1 MMRNPFP
8 RLLLLALCLALAAC
22 GRDQGKAPE
31 ARQVRADVLVL
42 EPREAVECRSL
53 PGQVEA
59 RNSAVLSSKISGTVT
74 AVFVEEGAMVRKGQP
89 ILQIDD
95 AELRQ
100 RQQGAQAG
108 VGQADLERKAVA
120 ARLALARTNLE
131 RMRKLLDQQ
140 AVSREDFD
148 KAQAEFLTLQSQEQ
162 ALAAQ
167 AAQAGHQSAEVA
179 SLLSYSTVT
188 APISGILTRR
198 QADLGAFVNAGAP
211 LASIDDAESGF
222 EIAAQA
228 DESLL
233 SRLGPGMQVLGFV
246 PALSARPFS
255 TTLTAVIGH
264 VDPATRTFRVKAALP
279 REIEGGEPGAQARAG
294 LFGKVCV
301 PMTPARK
308 LLAPEAAV
316 RLRGELPTLLTVDQ
330 DRVLRLR
337 IVKTGSRY
345 LQAQVE
351 GRSYILQAQAGEDAA
366 GLLVEILSG
375 LTPGE
380 TVVVSPDQTLREG
393 DRLAGS

>member
-1 MMRNPFP
+1 MLRILAFCAA
-8 RLLLLALCLALAAC
+8 LLALTAC
-22 GRDQGKAPE
+22 GQGPDKAPE
-31 ARQVRADVLVL
+31 GRRVRAATLAL

-59 RNSAVLSSKISGTVT
+59 KNSAVLSSKISGTVT
-74 AVFVEEGAMVRKGQP
+74 AVFVEEGAFVQKGQP

-100 RQQGAQAG
+100 RRQGAQAG
-108 VGQADLERKAVA
+108 AGQAVLERKAVA
-120 ARLALARTNLE
+120 AQAALARTNLE

-140 AVSREDFD
+140 AVSRDDFD
-148 KAQAEFLTLQSQEQ
+148 RAQAEFLTLQSKEQ

-167 AAQAGHQSAEVA
+167 AAQAGHQSEEVA

-211 LASIDDAESGF
+211 LAAIDDAQGGF

-228 DESLL
+228 DENLL
-233 SRLGPGMQVLGFV
+233 ARLGPGMRVLGFV
-246 PALSARPFS
+246 PALSARPFA
-255 TTLTAVIGH
+255 TQLTAVIGH

-279 REIEGGEPGAQARAG
+279 DTVEGGEPGAQARAG

-301 PMTPARK
+301 PLTPARK
-308 LLAPEAAV
+308 LLVPEEAV
-316 RLRGELPTLLTVDQ
+316 RLRGELPTVLTVDQ
-330 DRVLRLR
+330 DQVLRLR
-337 IVKTGSRY
+337 IVKTGGRY
-345 LQAQVE
+345 LEAQVE
-351 GRSYILQAQAGEDAA
+351 GRAYILQAQAGERIP
-366 GLLVEILSG
+366 GLLAEVLSG
-375 LTPGE
+375 LNPGE

-393 DRLAGS
+393 DRLAP

>member
-1 MMRNPFP
+1 MLR
-8 RLLLLALCLALAAC
+8 RLILCVVFLSLAAC
-22 GRDQGKAPE
+22 GQGQEKAPQG
-31 ARQVRADVLVL
+31 RQVRASTLVL
-42 EPREAVECRSL
+42 ALREALECRSL

-59 RNSAVLSSKISGTVT
+59 KNSAVLSSKISGTVT
-74 AVFVEEGAMVRKGQP
+74 AVFVEEGALVQKGQP

-100 RQQGAQAG
+100 RQQGARAG

-120 ARLALARTNLE
+120 AQLGLARTNLE
-131 RMRKLLDQQ
+131 RMRKLLAQQ

-148 KAQAEFLTLQSQEQ
+148 KAQAEFLTLQSKEQ

-167 AAQAGHQSAEVA
+167 AAQAGHQSEEVA

-211 LASIDDAESGF
+211 LAAIDDAQSGF
-222 EIAAQA
+222 EITAQA

-255 TTLTAVIGH
+255 TALTAVIAH

-279 REIEGGEPGAQARAG
+279 GAIEGGEPGAVPRAG

-308 LLAPEAAV
+308 LLVPEAAV

-345 LQAQVE
+345 LDAQVE
-351 GRSYILQAQAGEDAA
+351 GRSYILQAQTGEDAA

-375 LTPGE
+375 VDPGE
-380 TVVVSPDQTLREG
+380 TVVISSDQTLREG
-393 DRLAGS
+393 DRLADR